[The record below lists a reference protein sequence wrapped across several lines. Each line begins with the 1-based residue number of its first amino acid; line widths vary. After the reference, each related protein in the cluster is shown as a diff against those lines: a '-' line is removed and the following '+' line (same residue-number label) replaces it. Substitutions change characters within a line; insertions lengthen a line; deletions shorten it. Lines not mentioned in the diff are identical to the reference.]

1 MTTHADGPFLT
12 DFDFITV
19 VVSREEIEAEDCTA
33 TLAVLHKLTTS
44 PAGAIRFCELV
55 DIVFHGYDAEPRGLS
70 EIPEVRRYVQHLDA
84 DFPYWLY
91 FLSKRS
97 ISLTVILSC
106 LVSVSRASDGKILPD
121 LKELGGYVT
130 ERGFPAM
137 NKVCAFVNC
146 SEQEIERLSN
156 RVMNYLTG
164 DHS

>member
-19 VVSREEIEAEDCTA
+19 VVSREEIEAGDCAA
-33 TLAVLHKLTTS
+33 TLAVLHKLTTV

-55 DIVFHGYDAEPRGLS
+55 DIVFHGYDADTRGLS
-70 EIPEVRRYVQHLDA
+70 EISEVRRYVQHLDA
-84 DFPYWLY
+84 EFPYWFY

-97 ISLTVILSC
+97 SGLMVILSC
-106 LVSVSRASDGKILPD
+106 LVTVSRTSDGKIFPD
-121 LKELGGYVT
+121 LNELGGYMT

-137 NKVCAFVNC
+137 NQVCAFVNC

-156 RVMNYLTG
+156 RVMSYLTG